1 MKRKKRRAIGDKYH
15 LILTEHFSSMQ
26 SLDKSTVT
34 KQSDSQFRNQNII
47 GSKFT
52 DTIDDFY
59 RTLKQL
65 ISFNFLYNISFNAIF
80 NHHIKIKIQ
89 INTNKTFNS
98 TLQYLFI

>member
-15 LILTEHFSSMQ
+15 MILTEHFSSLQ
-26 SLDKSTVT
+26 SFDKSTVT

-59 RTLKQL
+59 RTLIQL
-65 ISFNFLYNISFNAIF
+65 ISYNFLYNISFNEIF
-80 NHHIKIKIQ
+80 NHNIKTEIHIYIKYSI
-89 INTNKTFNS
+89 
-98 TLQYLFI
+98 